1 MKKFTLLSIPGATMT
16 TPYMKP
22 LPQSSAP
29 ASVQSPPLALLE
41 YPPLAVFANALVTC
55 FNDLRLCLPL
65 SVTSA
70 VVHEVRE
77 AICSIVDSMAE
88 FFR

>member
-1 MKKFTLLSIPGATMT
+1 MKKFTVLSIPGATMT

-22 LPQSSAP
+22 LPQPP
-29 ASVQSPPLALLE
+29 ASAGVQSPPLSLLE

-65 SVTSA
+65 SVA
-70 VVHEVRE
+70 PVVVSEVRA
-77 AICSIVDSMAE
+77 AICSIVDDMADY
-88 FFR
+88 FR

>member
-1 MKKFTLLSIPGATMT
+1 MLSIPGATMT

-22 LPQSSAP
+22 LPQSTAS

-65 SVTSA
+65 SVA
-70 VVHEVRE
+70 PVVVQEVRA
-77 AICSIVDSMAE
+77 AICSLVDGMAE